1 MCVFGAFIYDAIA
14 DGKNRF
20 IFKNFKESEFL
31 ISGLNFMGGSQ
42 FEIKKI
48 GGKIRKKKAKN
59 KRQNKRETRQQTH
72 TFYHIFIT
80 FLTQNKT
87 KKNDFRPSTRGTGF
101 KSILEH
107 GTKNTLR
114 FNFKEERGR
123 RLKTKPKKER
133 KRTNEKNAI
142 S

>member
-48 GGKIRKKKAKN
+48 APASKATADPK
-59 KRQNKRETRQQTH
+59 QM
-72 TFYHIFIT
+72 
-80 FLTQNKT
+80 
-87 KKNDFRPSTRGTGF
+87 PG
-101 KSILEH
+101 
-107 GTKNTLR
+107 NTVGS
-114 FNFKEERGR
+114 NNPKEKPTAAAFAER
-123 RLKTKPKKER
+123 T
-133 KRTNEKNAI
+133 
-142 S
+142 

>member
-48 GGKIRKKKAKN
+48 GGKIRKKKAKKN
-59 KRQNKRETRQQTH
+59 KRQNKRETRQDKTH
-72 TFYHIFIT
+72 TK
-80 FLTQNKT
+80 QNK
-87 KKNDFRPSTRGTGF
+87 KKTIF
-101 KSILEH
+101 
-107 GTKNTLR
+107 
-114 FNFKEERGR
+114 GR
-123 RLKTKPKKER
+123 RREEQGLKVF
-133 KRTNEKNAI
+133 
-142 S
+142 

>member
-59 KRQNKRETRQQTH
+59 KRQNKRDKTRH
-72 TFYHIFIT
+72 
-80 FLTQNKT
+80 TQNKK

-114 FNFKEERGR
+114 FNFKEEKS
-123 RLKTKPKKER
+123 LE
-133 KRTNEKNAI
+133 
-142 S
+142 

>member
-48 GGKIRKKKAKN
+48 GGKIRKKKAKKN
-59 KRQNKRETRQQTH
+59 KRQNKRETRQRHKTK
-72 TFYHIFIT
+72 
-80 FLTQNKT
+80 QNK
-87 KKNDFRPSTRGTGF
+87 KKMIFGHRREEQGLKVFYENTERRTRFASTS
-101 KSILEH
+101 K
-107 GTKNTLR
+107 
-114 FNFKEERGR
+114 R
-123 RLKTKPKKER
+123 REGDG
-133 KRTNEKNAI
+133 
-142 S
+142 

>member
-48 GGKIRKKKAKN
+48 GGKIRKKKPKKN
-59 KRQNKRETRQQTH
+59 KRQNKRETRQDKDTK
-72 TFYHIFIT
+72 
-80 FLTQNKT
+80 QNKT
-87 KKNDFRPSTRGTGF
+87 KK
-101 KSILEH
+101 K
-107 GTKNTLR
+107 
-114 FNFKEERGR
+114 
-123 RLKTKPKKER
+123 
-133 KRTNEKNAI
+133 
-142 S
+142 

>member
-48 GGKIRKKKAKN
+48 RGKIRKKKAKKN
-59 KRQNKRETRQQTH
+59 KRQNKRETRQDKDTK
-72 TFYHIFIT
+72 
-80 FLTQNKT
+80 QNKT
-87 KKNDFRPSTRGTGF
+87 KK
-101 KSILEH
+101 K
-107 GTKNTLR
+107 
-114 FNFKEERGR
+114 
-123 RLKTKPKKER
+123 
-133 KRTNEKNAI
+133 
-142 S
+142 

>member
-48 GGKIRKKKAKN
+48 GGKIRKKKAK
-59 KRQNKRETRQQTH
+59 K
-72 TFYHIFIT
+72 
-80 FLTQNKT
+80 NKT
-87 KKNDFRPSTRGTGF
+87 KQ
-101 KSILEH
+101 
-107 GTKNTLR
+107 
-114 FNFKEERGR
+114 KERQDKDTH
-123 RLKTKPKKER
+123 KTKQKKTIFGHRREEQGL
-133 KRTNEKNAI
+133 KVF
-142 S
+142 

>member
-48 GGKIRKKKAKN
+48 GGKIRKKKAKKN
-59 KRQNKRETRQQTH
+59 KRQNKRDKTK
-72 TFYHIFIT
+72 
-80 FLTQNKT
+80 TQNKT
-87 KKNDFRPSTRGTGF
+87 KQKKTIFGHRR
-101 KSILEH
+101 
-107 GTKNTLR
+107 
-114 FNFKEERGR
+114 EEQG
-123 RLKTKPKKER
+123 LKVF
-133 KRTNEKNAI
+133 
-142 S
+142 

>member
-48 GGKIRKKKAKN
+48 GGKIRKKKAKKN
-59 KRQNKRETRQQTH
+59 KRQNKRETRQRHKTK
-72 TFYHIFIT
+72 
-80 FLTQNKT
+80 QNK
-87 KKNDFRPSTRGTGF
+87 KKTIF
-101 KSILEH
+101 
-107 GTKNTLR
+107 
-114 FNFKEERGR
+114 GR
-123 RLKTKPKKER
+123 RRKEQGLKVF
-133 KRTNEKNAI
+133 
-142 S
+142 

>member
-48 GGKIRKKKAKN
+48 GGKIRKKKAKKKQKTKQ
-59 KRQNKRETRQQTH
+59 KRDKTRQRH
-72 TFYHIFIT
+72 
-80 FLTQNKT
+80 KT
-87 KKNDFRPSTRGTGF
+87 KQNPERRTRFASTSKRREGF
-101 KSILEH
+101 D
-107 GTKNTLR
+107 G
-114 FNFKEERGR
+114 
-123 RLKTKPKKER
+123 
-133 KRTNEKNAI
+133 
-142 S
+142 

>member
-48 GGKIRKKKAKN
+48 GGKIRKKKAKKN
-59 KRQNKRETRQQTH
+59 KRQNKRETRQDK
-72 TFYHIFIT
+72 
-80 FLTQNKT
+80 TQNKT
-87 KKNDFRPSTRGTGF
+87 KQKKTIF
-101 KSILEH
+101 
-107 GTKNTLR
+107 
-114 FNFKEERGR
+114 GR
-123 RLKTKPKKER
+123 RREEQGLKVF
-133 KRTNEKNAI
+133 
-142 S
+142 

>member
-1 MCVFGAFIYDAIA
+1 VE
-14 DGKNRF
+14 K
-20 IFKNFKESEFL
+20 
-31 ISGLNFMGGSQ
+31 SG
-42 FEIKKI
+42 
-48 GGKIRKKKAKN
+48 KKKPK
-59 KRQNKRETRQQTH
+59 KTKDKTKETRQRHKTK
-72 TFYHIFIT
+72 
-80 FLTQNKT
+80 QN